1 MERIGLH
8 LCGAS
13 EKSTQTHTYTLTQT
27 HFHSKGKCKNTY
39 SIHSEA
45 SSAKP
50 NTFSGSFSALV
61 LFLSLEICTAKGWGK
76 KLLWYV
82 CDQDKYV
89 FDACGN
95 LFTRIRICCCCW
107 SCLWMLSD
115 SVSASCIL
123 SFSFSSSLSASSFS
137 SHVYPVN
144 DAGKTSSLAR
154 IKDFQFSIFMRIHT
168 ICVRFLFSKCV
179 KRHAYLNHRKS
190 TVCHLKSNAS
200 TRMRE

>member
-1 MERIGLH
+1 MRRKWEKHTNTHSHSHRRTFIRKENVKIRTVFIVRLLLRNRIL
-8 LCGAS
+8 
-13 EKSTQTHTYTLTQT
+13 
-27 HFHSKGKCKNTY
+27 FR
-39 SIHSEA
+39 
-45 SSAKP
+45 
-50 NTFSGSFSALV
+50 V
-61 LFLSLEICTAKGWGK
+61 LFLLWFFFYHWKYALQKDEEK

-144 DAGKTSSLAR
+144 DARKTSILAR

-168 ICVRFLFSKCV
+168 ICVRFLLSKCV